1 MEGEEN
7 KKRNI
12 MIKIVKKWYEND
24 KRKLIELYQ
33 LGYTFPEIGVKMNRS
48 RFAVESEMHL
58 LRRQG
63 RVGYRTSESKAAAN
77 ERGLFKPDPVEFEDN
92 GVKVRSSA
100 NANDE
105 ETEGTEQAERA
116 ERKAM
121 TTQTQMSNYYLDDLK
136 NVNTDLFMI
145 IVKCAAGY
153 YAQRTKSQIV
163 TIFGKNFWICEA
175 KKQTFPDK
183 CKECYLNP
191 LCNSSRVGNAR
202 DNTKSWCAFD
212 AKHIIKY
219 QNDCPDSI
227 RDEMTARW
235 PRTNTIFNEILEN
248 IRYTHDKKNDDYKD
262 SYSDTMKRFG
272 TKSGL
277 VRIYDKFNRI
287 ENILDSEGKA
297 NFESA
302 EDNLQDLATY
312 AIMMLAYIKK
322 GDNK

>member
-1 MEGEEN
+1 MKTITKWNERD
-7 KKRNI
+7 KKR
-12 MIKIVKKWYEND
+12 
-24 KRKLIELYQ
+24 LIELYQ

-63 RVGYRTSESKAAAN
+63 RVGYRTSESEAAAN
-77 ERGLFKPDPVEFEDN
+77 ERGLFKPQPVEFEDN
-92 GVKVRSSA
+92 GVMVRPS
-100 NANDE
+100 DE
-105 ETEGTEQAERA
+105 EAEQAERV
-116 ERKAM
+116 ERKAI
-121 TTQTQMSNYYLDDLK
+121 TTENQMIDINFSDLK
-136 NVNTDLFMI
+136 NINTYLFMI

-153 YAQRTKSQIV
+153 CAQRTKSQIV

-183 CKECYLNP
+183 CKECYLHD
-191 LCNSSRVGNAR
+191 LCHSSRGLNSHQDR
-202 DNTKSWCAFD
+202 LSWCAFD

-227 RDEMTARW
+227 RDEMTAKSA
-235 PRTNTIFNEILEN
+235 RTNTIFNEILEN

-322 GDNK
+322 GGDK

>member
-1 MEGEEN
+1 MTQEKSWS
-7 KKRNI
+7 KKDQQR
-12 MIKIVKKWYEND
+12 
-24 KRKLIELYQ
+24 LIELYQ
-33 LGYTFPEIGVKMNRS
+33 LGYTFPEIATKLNRTYWATASEVKK
-48 RFAVESEMHL
+48 
-58 LRRQG
+58 LRKAG
-63 RVGYRTSESKAAAN
+63 KLGYRNSNAEAAAN
-77 ERGLFKPDPVEFEDN
+77 ERGLFKLDPVEFEDN
-92 GVKVRSSA
+92 GVMVRPSD
-100 NANDE
+100 DE
-105 ETEGTEQAERA
+105 AEQTERA
-116 ERKAM
+116 EQKAI
-121 TTQTQMSNYYLDDLK
+121 TTENQMIDINFSDLK
-136 NVNTDLFMI
+136 SINTYLFMLI
-145 IVKCAAGY
+145 IKNAAGY

-163 TIFGKNFWICEA
+163 TIFGKNFWICES

-183 CKECYLNP
+183 CKECYLNSF
-191 LCNSSRVGNAR
+191 CNSSLKVNSRPNAE
-202 DNTKSWCAFD
+202 SWCAFD

-227 RDEMTARW
+227 RDEMTDKATRA
-235 PRTNTIFNEILEN
+235 NTIFNEILEN
-248 IRYTHDKKNDDYKD
+248 IKYTHDKKNDDYKD

-322 GDNK
+322 GGDK

>member
-7 KKRNI
+7 KKINI
-12 MIKIVKKWYEND
+12 MIKVVKKWNEND
-24 KRKLIELYQ
+24 KLKLIELYL
-33 LGYTFPEIGVKMNRS
+33 LGYTFPEISVKMDRS

-58 LRRQG
+58 LRRAG
-63 RVGYRTSESKAAAN
+63 RVSYRTSESMALAN
-77 ERGLFKPDPVEFEDN
+77 QNGLFKPQPVEFEDN
-92 GVKVRSSA
+92 VV
-100 NANDE
+100 DE
-105 ETEGTEQAERA
+105 EAEQAERA
-116 ERKAM
+116 ERKTITTEDQM
-121 TTQTQMSNYYLDDLK
+121 TDINFSDL
-136 NVNTDLFMI
+136 NSVNTDIFRI

-153 YAQRTKSQIV
+153 YAQRTKSQGV

-183 CKECYLNP
+183 CKECYLNH

-202 DNTKSWCAFD
+202 NNTKSWCAFD

-219 QNDCPDSI
+219 QNDCPESI
-227 RDEMTARW
+227 REAMTAKSA
-235 PRTNTIFNEILEN
+235 RTNTIFNEILEN
-248 IRYTHDKKNDDYKD
+248 IKYTHDKKNDDYKD

-287 ENILDSEGKA
+287 ENIFNSDGKA

-312 AIMMLAYIKK
+312 AIMMLEFLKK
-322 GDNK
+322 GGNK

>member
-1 MEGEEN
+1 
-7 KKRNI
+7 

-63 RVGYRTSESKAAAN
+63 RVGYRTSESEAAAN

-92 GVKVRSSA
+92 GVMMRLS
-100 NANDE
+100 DE
-105 ETEGTEQAERA
+105 EAEQAERA
-116 ERKAM
+116 ERKVI
-121 TTQTQMSNYYLDDLK
+121 TTENQMGNYYLDDLK
-136 NVNTDLFMI
+136 NINTDLFMI

-153 YAQRTKSQIV
+153 YAQRTKIQFKTKIV
-163 TIFGKNFWICEA
+163 RIFDKKFLVCEA

-202 DNTKSWCAFD
+202 NNTKSWCAFD
-212 AKHIIKY
+212 ALHVIQY
-219 QNDCPDSI
+219 LNDCPESI
-227 RDEMTARW
+227 RDEMTDKAT
-235 PRTNTIFNEILEN
+235 RTNTIFNEILEN

-322 GDNK
+322 GGDK

>member
-1 MEGEEN
+1 MTQEKSWS
-7 KKRNI
+7 KKDQQR
-12 MIKIVKKWYEND
+12 
-24 KRKLIELYQ
+24 LIELYQ
-33 LGYTFPEIGVKMNRS
+33 LGDKFNEIATKLNRTYS
-48 RFAVESEMHL
+48 AISSEVQELHKAGKL
-58 LRRQG
+58 
-63 RVGYRTSESKAAAN
+63 GYRNSNAEAAAN

-92 GVKVRSSA
+92 GVKVRLS
-100 NANDE
+100 ANDE

-116 ERKAM
+116 ERKAI
-121 TTQTQMSNYYLDDLK
+121 TTQTQMGNYYLDDLK

-175 KKQTFPDK
+175 KKPAPYK
-183 CKECYLNP
+183 CEECYLNH

-202 DNTKSWCAFD
+202 ENAGSWCAFD
-212 AKHIIKY
+212 SKHVIKF

-227 RDEMTARW
+227 RDEMTAKSA
-235 PRTNTIFNEILEN
+235 RTNTIFNEILEN
-248 IRYTHDKKNDDYKD
+248 IKYTHDKKNDDYKD

-322 GDNK
+322 GGNK

>member
-1 MEGEEN
+1 MTQEKSWS
-7 KKRNI
+7 KKDQQR
-12 MIKIVKKWYEND
+12 
-24 KRKLIELYQ
+24 LIELYQ
-33 LGYTFPEIGVKMNRS
+33 LGDTFPEIGVKMDRT
-48 RFAVESEMHL
+48 RVAVASELHL

-77 ERGLFKPDPVEFEDN
+77 ERGLFKPQPVEFEDN
-92 GVKVRSSA
+92 GIKVRLSA

-105 ETEGTEQAERA
+105 ETEGTEQAKRV

-121 TTQTQMSNYYLDDLK
+121 TTQTPMRNYYLGDLK
-136 NVNTDLFMI
+136 NINTDLFMI

-175 KKQTFPDK
+175 KKQSFPDK
-183 CKECYLNP
+183 CEECYLNH

-202 DNTKSWCAFD
+202 NNTKSWCAFD
-212 AKHIIKY
+212 ALHVIQY
-219 QNDCPDSI
+219 LNDCPDSI
-227 RDEMTARW
+227 RDEMTDKAT
-235 PRTNTIFNEILEN
+235 RTNTIFNEILEN

-322 GDNK
+322 GGDK

>member
-12 MIKIVKKWYEND
+12 MKTITKWDESDKK
-24 KRKLIELYQ
+24 RLIELYQ
-33 LGYTFPEIGVKMNRS
+33 LGYTLPEIGVKINRT

-92 GVKVRSSA
+92 GVMIRPS
-100 NANDE
+100 E
-105 ETEGTEQAERA
+105 EEAEQAERA
-116 ERKAM
+116 ERKVI
-121 TTQTQMSNYYLDDLK
+121 TTENQMGNYYLDDLK
-136 NVNTDLFMI
+136 NINTDLFMI

-153 YAQRTKSQIV
+153 YAQRTKNQIV
-163 TIFGKNFWICEA
+163 TIFGKNFCICQA
-175 KKQTFPDK
+175 ARSAQYK
-183 CKECYLNP
+183 CEECYLNH

-202 DNTKSWCAFD
+202 ENAGSWCAFD

-227 RDEMTARW
+227 RDAMTAKTA
-235 PRTNTIFNEILEN
+235 RTNSVFNEILEN
-248 IRYTHDKKNDDYKD
+248 IKYTHDKKNDDYKD

>member
-1 MEGEEN
+1 M
-7 KKRNI
+7 KT
-12 MIKIVKKWYEND
+12 VKKWYEND

-48 RFAVESEMHL
+48 RFAVESEAHI

-63 RVGYRTSESKAAAN
+63 RVGYRTSESKALAN
-77 ERGLFKPDPVEFEDN
+77 QNGLFKPQPVEFEDN
-92 GVKVRSSA
+92 VV
-100 NANDE
+100 DE
-105 ETEGTEQAERA
+105 EAEQEERA
-116 ERKAM
+116 DRKEITTENQM
-121 TTQTQMSNYYLDDLK
+121 TDINFYDL
-136 NVNTDLFMI
+136 NSVNTDIFRI

-163 TIFGKNFWICEA
+163 SVFGKNFWICEA

-191 LCNSSRVGNAR
+191 LCNSSRVGNAWN
-202 DNTKSWCAFD
+202 NTKSWCAFD

-219 QNDCPDSI
+219 QNDCPDGI
-227 RDEMTARW
+227 RDEMTYKAT
-235 PRTNTIFNEILEN
+235 RTNTIFNEILEN
-248 IRYTHDKKNDDYKD
+248 IRYTHDKKNNDYKD

-287 ENILDSEGKA
+287 ENILDSEDKA

-312 AIMMLAYIKK
+312 AIMMMAYIRE
-322 GDNK
+322 GGEL

>member
-12 MIKIVKKWYEND
+12 MKTIKKWNESD
-24 KRKLIELYQ
+24 KKRLIELYQ

-58 LRRQG
+58 LRRAG
-63 RVGYRTSESKAAAN
+63 RVSYRTSEGKALAN
-77 ERGLFKPDPVEFEDN
+77 QNGLFKPDSVEFEDN
-92 GVKVRSSA
+92 GVMVRPS
-100 NANDE
+100 E
-105 ETEGTEQAERA
+105 EEAEQAERA
-116 ERKAM
+116 ERKVI
-121 TTQTQMSNYYLDDLK
+121 TTENQMGNYYLDDLK
-136 NVNTDLFMI
+136 NINTDLFMI

-153 YAQRTKSQIV
+153 YAQRTKNQIV
-163 TIFGKNFWICEA
+163 TIFGKNFCICEA
-175 KKQTFPDK
+175 ARSAQYK
-183 CKECYLNP
+183 CEECYLNH

-202 DNTKSWCAFD
+202 NNTKSWCAFD
-212 AKHIIKY
+212 ALHVIQY
-219 QNDCPDSI
+219 LNDCPDSI
-227 RDEMTARW
+227 RDEMTDKATRA
-235 PRTNTIFNEILEN
+235 NTIFNEILEN

>member
-12 MIKIVKKWYEND
+12 MKTITKWNESDKK
-24 KRKLIELYQ
+24 KLIELYQ
-33 LGYTFPEIGVKMNRS
+33 LGYALPEIGDKINRS

-58 LRRQG
+58 LRRAG
-63 RVGYRTSESKAAAN
+63 RVSYRTSESKALAN
-77 ERGLFKPDPVEFEDN
+77 QNGLFKPDSVEFEDDGIDPVEFEDH
-92 GVKVRSSA
+92 GIKVRLS
-100 NANDE
+100 ANDE

-116 ERKAM
+116 ERKAITTENQM
-121 TTQTQMSNYYLDDLK
+121 T
-136 NVNTDLFMI
+136 
-145 IVKCAAGY
+145 
-153 YAQRTKSQIV
+153 
-163 TIFGKNFWICEA
+163 E
-175 KKQTFPDK
+175 
-183 CKECYLNP
+183 
-191 LCNSSRVGNAR
+191 
-202 DNTKSWCAFD
+202 
-212 AKHIIKY
+212 HIIKY

-227 RDEMTARW
+227 RDAMTAKTA
-235 PRTNTIFNEILEN
+235 RTNSVFNEILEN
-248 IRYTHDKKNDDYKD
+248 IKETHDKKNDDYKD

-312 AIMMLAYIKK
+312 AIMMLEYIKK
-322 GDNK
+322 GGNK

>member
-12 MIKIVKKWYEND
+12 MKTVKKWYEND

-58 LRRQG
+58 LRRAG
-63 RVGYRTSESKAAAN
+63 RVSYRTSESKALAN
-77 ERGLFKPDPVEFEDN
+77 QNGLFKPQPVKFEDN
-92 GVKVRSSA
+92 GGVMIRPS
-100 NANDE
+100 DE
-105 ETEGTEQAERA
+105 ETEQTERA
-116 ERKAM
+116 ERKTI
-121 TTQTQMSNYYLDDLK
+121 TTENQMGNYYLDDLK
-136 NVNTDLFMI
+136 NINTDLFMI

-153 YAQRTKSQIV
+153 YAQRAKSQFKTKFV
-163 TIFGKNFWICEA
+163 RIFDKKFLVCEA
-175 KKQTFPDK
+175 KNQTYPDK

-202 DNTKSWCAFD
+202 KSMESWCAFD

-227 RDEMTARW
+227 GEAMTAKSAQ
-235 PRTNTIFNEILEN
+235 TNTIFNEILEN

-287 ENILDSEGKA
+287 ENIFNSDRKA

-312 AIMMLAYIKK
+312 AIMMLEYIKK
-322 GDNK
+322 GGDK

>member
-1 MEGEEN
+1 
-7 KKRNI
+7 
-12 MIKIVKKWYEND
+12 MIKTVKKWYEND
-24 KRKLIELYQ
+24 KRKLIDLYQ
-33 LGYTFPEIGVKMNRS
+33 LGYTFPEIGVKMGRT

-63 RVGYRTSESKAAAN
+63 RVGYRTSESEAAAN

-92 GVKVRSSA
+92 GVMIRPS
-100 NANDE
+100 DE
-105 ETEGTEQAERA
+105 ETEQAERV
-116 ERKAM
+116 ERKAI
-121 TTQTQMSNYYLDDLK
+121 TTENQMPDINFSDLK
-136 NVNTDLFMI
+136 SINTYLFML
-145 IVKCAAGY
+145 IVKNAAGY

-175 KKQTFPDK
+175 KNKTLPTK
-183 CKECYLNP
+183 CKECYLNSF
-191 LCNSSRVGNAR
+191 CKESVEANAKRNNGN
-202 DNTKSWCAFD
+202 WCAFD
-212 AKHIIKY
+212 ALHVIKY

-227 RDEMTARW
+227 RKAMAAKSAQ
-235 PRTNTIFNEILEN
+235 TNTIFNEILEN
-248 IRYTHDKKNDDYKD
+248 IKYTHDKKNDDYKD

-277 VRIYDKFNRI
+277 SRIYDKFNRI

-322 GDNK
+322 GGDK

>member
-12 MIKIVKKWYEND
+12 MIK
-24 KRKLIELYQ
+24 
-33 LGYTFPEIGVKMNRS
+33 
-48 RFAVESEMHL
+48 
-58 LRRQG
+58 
-63 RVGYRTSESKAAAN
+63 
-77 ERGLFKPDPVEFEDN
+77 
-92 GVKVRSSA
+92 
-100 NANDE
+100 DE
-105 ETEGTEQAERA
+105 EAEQAERA
-116 ERKAM
+116 DHKAITTENQM
-121 TTQTQMSNYYLDDLK
+121 TNIKFSDLFS
-136 NVNTDLFMI
+136 VNTDIFRI
-145 IVKCAAGY
+145 VVKCAAGY

-163 TIFGKNFWICEA
+163 SVFGKNFWICEA

-183 CKECYLNP
+183 CKECYLNH

-227 RDEMTARW
+227 RDEMTDKATRA
-235 PRTNTIFNEILEN
+235 NTIFNEILEN
-248 IRYTHDKKNDDYKD
+248 IKYTHDKKNDDYKD

-322 GDNK
+322 GGDK

>member
-12 MIKIVKKWYEND
+12 MIKFVKKWNENE

-33 LGYTFPEIGVKMNRS
+33 LGYTFPEISVKMDRS

-58 LRRQG
+58 LRRAG
-63 RVGYRTSESKAAAN
+63 RVSYRTSESMALAN
-77 ERGLFKPDPVEFEDN
+77 QNGLFKPQPVEFEDN
-92 GVKVRSSA
+92 VV
-100 NANDE
+100 DE
-105 ETEGTEQAERA
+105 EAEQAERA
-116 ERKAM
+116 ERKAITTEDQM
-121 TTQTQMSNYYLDDLK
+121 TDINFSDL
-136 NVNTDLFMI
+136 NSVNTDIFRI

-153 YAQRTKSQIV
+153 YAQRTKSQGV

-202 DNTKSWCAFD
+202 NNTKSWCAFD

-219 QNDCPDSI
+219 QNDCPESI
-227 RDEMTARW
+227 REAMTAKSA
-235 PRTNTIFNEILEN
+235 RTNTIFNEILEN
-248 IRYTHDKKNDDYKD
+248 IKYTHDKKNDDYKD

-287 ENILDSEGKA
+287 ENIFNSDGKA

-322 GDNK
+322 GGDK

>member
-12 MIKIVKKWYEND
+12 MIKVVKKWYEND

-33 LGYTFPEIGVKMNRS
+33 LGYTFPEISVKMDRS

-58 LRRQG
+58 LRRAG
-63 RVGYRTSESKAAAN
+63 RVSYRTSESMALAN
-77 ERGLFKPDPVEFEDN
+77 QNGLFKPQPVEFEDN
-92 GVKVRSSA
+92 VV
-100 NANDE
+100 DE
-105 ETEGTEQAERA
+105 EAEQAERA
-116 ERKAM
+116 ERKTITTEDQM
-121 TTQTQMSNYYLDDLK
+121 TDINFSDL
-136 NVNTDLFMI
+136 NSVNTDIFRI

-153 YAQRTKSQIV
+153 YAQRTKSQGV

-202 DNTKSWCAFD
+202 NNTKSWCAFD

-219 QNDCPDSI
+219 QNDCPESI
-227 RDEMTARW
+227 REAMTAKSA
-235 PRTNTIFNEILEN
+235 RTNTIFNEILEN
-248 IRYTHDKKNDDYKD
+248 IKYTHDKKNDDYKD

-287 ENILDSEGKA
+287 ENIFNSDGKA

-322 GDNK
+322 GGNK

>member
-12 MIKIVKKWYEND
+12 MIKVVKKWYEND

-58 LRRQG
+58 LRRAG
-63 RVGYRTSESKAAAN
+63 RVSYRTSESKALAN
-77 ERGLFKPDPVEFEDN
+77 QNGLFKPQPVEFKDN
-92 GVKVRSSA
+92 VVDKEA
-100 NANDE
+100 
-105 ETEGTEQAERA
+105 EQAERA
-116 ERKAM
+116 ERKAITTEDQM
-121 TTQTQMSNYYLDDLK
+121 T
-136 NVNTDLFMI
+136 
-145 IVKCAAGY
+145 
-153 YAQRTKSQIV
+153 
-163 TIFGKNFWICEA
+163 
-175 KKQTFPDK
+175 DK
-183 CKECYLNP
+183 
-191 LCNSSRVGNAR
+191 A
-202 DNTKSWCAFD
+202 T
-212 AKHIIKY
+212 
-219 QNDCPDSI
+219 
-227 RDEMTARW
+227 
-235 PRTNTIFNEILEN
+235 RTNTFNEILEN
-248 IRYTHDKKNDDYKD
+248 IKYTHDKKNDDYKD

-312 AIMMLAYIKK
+312 AIMMLEFLKK
-322 GDNK
+322 GGNK

>member
-1 MEGEEN
+1 MTQEKSWS
-7 KKRNI
+7 KKDQQR
-12 MIKIVKKWYEND
+12 
-24 KRKLIELYQ
+24 LIELYQ
-33 LGYTFPEIGVKMNRS
+33 LGDTFPEIGVKMDRT
-48 RFAVESEMHL
+48 RVAVASELHL

-63 RVGYRTSESKAAAN
+63 RVGYRTSESEAAAN
-77 ERGLFKPDPVEFEDN
+77 ERGLFKPQPVEFE
-92 GVKVRSSA
+92 
-100 NANDE
+100 
-105 ETEGTEQAERA
+105 AERV
-116 ERKAM
+116 ERKAITTENQM
-121 TTQTQMSNYYLDDLK
+121 TDINFSDLK
-136 NVNTDLFMI
+136 GINTFLFVL
-145 IVKCAAGY
+145 IVKNAAGY

-163 TIFGKNFWICEA
+163 TIFGKNFWICES

-183 CKECYLNP
+183 CKECYLNSF
-191 LCNSSRVGNAR
+191 CNSSLKVNSRPNAE
-202 DNTKSWCAFD
+202 SWCAFD

-248 IRYTHDKKNDDYKD
+248 IKYTHDKKNDDYKD
-262 SYSDTMKRFG
+262 SYSDTMMRFG

-322 GDNK
+322 GGDK

>member
-7 KKRNI
+7 KKISI
-12 MIKIVKKWYEND
+12 MTQEKSWSKKD
-24 KRKLIELYQ
+24 QQRLIELYQ
-33 LGYTFPEIGVKMNRS
+33 LGDKFNEIATKLNRTYS
-48 RFAVESEMHL
+48 AIASEVQE
-58 LRRQG
+58 LRKAG
-63 RVGYRTSESKAAAN
+63 KLGYRKSNAEAAAN
-77 ERGLFKPDPVEFEDN
+77 ERGLFKPQPVEFEDD
-92 GVKVRSSA
+92 VDAVEFEDDV
-100 NANDE
+100 DE
-105 ETEGTEQAERA
+105 EAEQAERA
-116 ERKAM
+116 ERKAI

-183 CKECYLNP
+183 CKECYLHD
-191 LCNSSRVGNAR
+191 LCHSSRGLNSHQDR
-202 DNTKSWCAFD
+202 LSWCAFD
-212 AKHIIKY
+212 AKHVIKY

-227 RDEMTARW
+227 RDEMTAKSAQI
-235 PRTNTIFNEILEN
+235 NTIFNEILES
-248 IRYTHDKKNDDYKD
+248 IKYTHDKKNDDYKD

-322 GDNK
+322 GGDK